1 MLWDRPNIVRSRTGS
16 QHVSKKVNLNLQR
29 RLQLLRKIERIGSGP
44 WSWSASL
51 PQGGCLIRFPI
62 GTQSAHRHSGL
73 TVSATMAMKA
83 SRNEYGARIL
93 EIRPCAFM
101 IRLLLLRYD
110 ETKQGLADDVGVT
123 APSSLP

>member
-1 MLWDRPNIVRSRTGS
+1 
-16 QHVSKKVNLNLQR
+16 
-29 RLQLLRKIERIGSGP
+29 
-44 WSWSASL
+44 
-51 PQGGCLIRFPI
+51 
-62 GTQSAHRHSGL
+62 
-73 TVSATMAMKA
+73 MAMKA